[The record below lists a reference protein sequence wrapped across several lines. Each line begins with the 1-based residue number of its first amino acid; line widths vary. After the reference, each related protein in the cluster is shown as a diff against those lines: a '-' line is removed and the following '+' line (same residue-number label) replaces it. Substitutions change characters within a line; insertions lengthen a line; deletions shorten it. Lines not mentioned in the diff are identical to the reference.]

1 MMVLANGPLVSNLL
15 RSDGVR
21 YEDRAVVP
29 APPLQH
35 REGNVTHSVNGNGSC
50 GSNSAGSRGGRG
62 GGSVGATDG
71 DGDGFCR

>member
-1 MMVLANGPLVSNLL
+1 MKAVADGPLVSNLL

-21 YEDRAVVP
+21 YEDRAVVS

-35 REGNVTHSVNGNGSC
+35 REGNTTHSVTGNGSW
-50 GSNSAGSRGGRG
+50 GSNGAGSRGARG
-62 GGSVGATDG
+62 DGSVGATDG